1 MGLVMFFQ
9 GSVSEVPIEYI
20 NYTLCRTFNW
30 TYEELMK
37 QPADF
42 IEKMLSIIKI
52 ENKFKN
58 GRRY

>member
-1 MGLVMFFQ
+1 MFFQ
-9 GSVSEVPIEYI
+9 GSSTEAPLEYI
-20 NYTLCRTFNW
+20 NYILCKTFNW

-52 ENKFKN
+52 ENSTKN